1 MVPAAKVGV
10 LFSATF
16 VAAGFGLLATNATDG
31 SPPLVLVGVAA
42 GLCLSSAVATLLL
55 ADAVIRYAPE
65 LGPAAV
71 LMGIAV
77 RMAVAVVGVVLLGE
91 VFAARGESRTA
102 FAGWVAYLYVVTL
115 AAECGL
121 LISGARQIGAGA
133 KP

>member
-1 MVPAAKVGV
+1 MAPATKVGILLAV
-10 LFSATF
+10 TCVAT
-16 VAAGFGLLATNATDG
+16 GFGLIATGASSLLAG
-31 SPPLVLVGVAA
+31 IAA

-55 ADAVIRYAPE
+55 ADAVMRHAPD

-77 RMAVAVVGVVLLGE
+77 RMAVAVVGVVLMGDVL
-91 VFAARGESRTA
+91 ASRGESRTA

-121 LISGARQIGAGA
+121 LIAGVRRIGAGA
-133 KP
+133 KS